1 MPSLPLDGKRTGGC
15 QYVRVAKAQRSG
27 RPRDPGVEQ
36 RALCA
41 ARAVYAERGWSGFSL
56 DEVAR
61 RSGIGKGSL
70 YLRWPDK
77 AALLVAAVRERAA
90 FISEIDT
97 GSLRQ
102 DLLEFARGWR
112 DYLRTDEG
120 ALIFRLGVD
129 ATFSPQLAQAFAED
143 PYPEHI
149 RATRAIVRRG
159 ISRGEL
165 PAHTSVA
172 LVADLVAGAV
182 TNHVHTTPAHL
193 LDSQNPDYVDD
204 LVDVVLAG
212 TSERPEAPAGT
223 SGL

>member
-1 MPSLPLDGKRTGGC
+1 M
-15 QYVRVAKAQRSG
+15 AKAQRSG

-36 RALCA
+36 RALAA
-41 ARAVYAERGWSGFSL
+41 ARTVYAERGWSGFSL

-77 AALLVAAVRERAA
+77 AALLVAAVRERAG
-90 FISEIDT
+90 FIAEIDT
-97 GSLRQ
+97 GSLRE
-102 DLLEFARGWR
+102 DLLAFARGWR

-120 ALIFRLGVD
+120 VLIFRLSVD
-129 ATFSPQLAQAFAED
+129 ATFSPRLAEAFAED

-159 ISRGEL
+159 INRGEL
-165 PAHTSVA
+165 PPDTSVA

-193 LDSQNPDYVDD
+193 LDSQNGDHVVD

-212 TSERPEAPAGT
+212 TRKRPEVSAET
-223 SGL
+223 SDL

>member
-1 MPSLPLDGKRTGGC
+1 M
-15 QYVRVAKAQRSG
+15 AKAQRSG

-36 RALCA
+36 RALSA

-77 AALLVAAVRERAA
+77 AALLVAAVRERAR
-90 FISEIDT
+90 FIAEIDT
-97 GSLRQ
+97 GSLRG
-102 DLLEFARGWR
+102 DLVEFARGWR

-129 ATFSPQLAQAFAED
+129 ATFSPQLAEAFAED

-149 RATRAIVRRG
+149 RATRAIIRRG
-159 ISRGEL
+159 LARGEL
-165 PAHTSVA
+165 PEGTSVA

-193 LDSQNPDYVDD
+193 LDAQSPDRVDE

-212 TSERPEAPAGT
+212 TQKRSEVPSGT
-223 SGL
+223 SDL